1 MSSHKPQP
9 QSLFDARII
18 GAAAVDAVRKLDPR
32 ALAKNPVI
40 FVTEVVSAVVTL
52 LFIRDLV
59 THNGVAA
66 FSGQIAA
73 WLWFTVLFA
82 NFAEAVAEGRGK
94 AQADALRRTRTD
106 TPARRYVDPES
117 LAGPVERVGALD
129 LRLGD
134 VILVEAGEIIPSDG
148 DIIEG
153 VASVNESAITGES
166 APVIR
171 EAGGDRSAVFARRA
185 AIVPPSPA
193 ARRCCPTSSRSR
205 SPRRRARPSSIA

>member
-1 MSSHKPQP
+1 MDSKATPQG
-9 QSLFDARII
+9 LFDGKILD
-18 GAAAVDAVRKLDPR
+18 AAALDALRKLNPR

-40 FVTEVVSAVVTL
+40 FVTEVVSLMVTL
-52 LFIRDLV
+52 FFIRDLV
-59 THNGVAA
+59 THNGTAL

-94 AQADALRRTRTD
+94 AQADALRRTRSD
-106 TPARRYVDPES
+106 TRAKRYIDPAN
-117 LAGPVERVGALD
+117 LAGIVEGVNAQD

-134 VILVEAGEIIPSDG
+134 VVLVEAGEVIPGDG
-148 DIIEG
+148 EILEG

-171 EAGGDRSAVFARRA
+171 EAGGDRSAVTGGTT
-185 AIVPPSPA
+185 VPSDK
-193 ARRCCPTSSRSR
+193 
-205 SPRRRARPSSIA
+205 IKVK